1 MECPPE
7 AMAFPLSCHLSFITT
22 QYVWWWFLENVSTGY
37 VVAIM
42 TVMSSFVRMFCALP
56 HPSARRG
63 VCRGWFVLSLYH
75 FPHSP
80 PLHRDSAPLSVGVPP
95 PTLKT

>member
-22 QYVWWWFLENVSTGY
+22 QYVWWLFLENVSTGY

-56 HPSARRG
+56 HPSARR
-63 VCRGWFVLSLYH
+63 LSYLCIISPTPRPSIETV
-75 FPHSP
+75 PHSE
-80 PLHRDSAPLSVGVPP
+80 
-95 PTLKT
+95 